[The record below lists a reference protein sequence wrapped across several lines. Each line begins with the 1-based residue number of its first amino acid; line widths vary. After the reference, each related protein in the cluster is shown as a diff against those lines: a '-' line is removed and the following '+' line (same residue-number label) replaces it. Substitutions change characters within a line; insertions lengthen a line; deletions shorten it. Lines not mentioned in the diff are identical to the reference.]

1 MSVPRP
7 GAALPGDPH
16 EAPLPALL
24 AALEAAARAIRTPC
38 GAGTMVWRTWAPE
51 ASATRPP
58 LVLLHGGGGSWAH
71 WVRNVAT
78 LGADRAIWCPDLPTL
93 GDSADPPDP
102 ADVGSVAD
110 VVAEGLDALL
120 PRRPQAFDLAGFS
133 FGGLVGTLVAARRP
147 GRVRRLVLVG
157 VASLGLPAPS
167 LALRSFRAAR
177 DDAARHAIHASN
189 LRTLMLAAREV
200 DPHAVALHARGVERA
215 RFDGRTVAGRPLIRD
230 ALPALAVGRVDAI
243 YGALDAIVDRDP
255 RPALAILQALRPGL
269 RSAVIDGAG
278 HWVQFERPAAFEA
291 ALRAFLD
298 DAPLS
303 PSRPRAAT

>member
-1 MSVPRP
+1 MSLPRS
-7 GAALPGDPH
+7 GAALPADPR
-16 EAPLPALL
+16 EAALPALL
-24 AALEAAARAIRTPC
+24 AALDASARTIRTPC
-38 GAGTMVWRTWAPE
+38 GGGTMAWRTWAPGPP
-51 ASATRPP
+51 AARPP

-102 ADVGSVAD
+102 AD
-110 VVAEGLDALL
+110 GLDAVL
-120 PRRPQAFDLAGFS
+120 PCRPQAFDLAGFS
-133 FGGLVGTLVAARRP
+133 FGGLVATLVAARRP
-147 GRVRRLVLVG
+147 GRVRRLVLIG
-157 VASLGLPAPS
+157 VASIGLPVPS
-167 LALRSFRAAR
+167 IVLRSFRAAR
-177 DDAARHAIHASN
+177 DEAARRAIHAYN

-200 DPHAVALHARGVERA
+200 DPDAVDLHARGVERA

-230 ALPALAVGRVDAI
+230 ALPALEVGRIDAI

-255 RPALAILQALRPGL
+255 RPALAVLQALRPGL
-269 RSAVIDGAG
+269 RCAVIDGAG

-298 DAPLS
+298 DAALS
-303 PSRPRAAT
+303 PTPPGAAT